1 MIMVL
6 GLNEGIRVSN
16 QSFKHLDM
24 SDTCFIALYLSFIFV
39 APWGGARSSVCNVY
53 DTESKEQGP
62 ALSELITVEILQKK
76 RVYKN
81 QFRLCHLYQK
91 IIPGNINTIII
102 KLELSEVSEIS
113 QVDMCFVLLLSIC
126 FPGSTIIR
134 KYCVCF
140 SSDRLVMC
148 SL

>member
-1 MIMVL
+1 MKEL
-6 GLNEGIRVSN
+6 EFLTN
-16 QSFKHLDM
+16 L
-24 SDTCFIALYLSFIFV
+24 LSTWI
-39 APWGGARSSVCNVY
+39 WGARSSVCNVY

-102 KLELSEVSEIS
+102 KLELSEVGYVFS
-113 QVDMCFVLLLSIC
+113 LSLAKFFC
-126 FPGSTIIR
+126 NSTR
-134 KYCVCF
+134 GNAGK
-140 SSDRLVMC
+140 C
-148 SL
+148 SFASVV